1 MYETQSTLCASES
14 NPCDLL
20 GTSRADHRRM
30 NLRQDF
36 HVHSTFSDGKGTLQE
51 NLAVATAKG
60 LRELGC
66 VDHVRRDTLWVP
78 EYVAAVAALR
88 ATTDIKISC
97 GVEAKM
103 LNCAGELDIPDLLA
117 GVDHIY
123 IADHQMPFGN
133 TCLGPR
139 EVRELMI
146 KNALTPSDV
155 ILALITATSN
165 ALRRHRNAV
174 IAHLF
179 SFLPKVGIDES
190 QVPEAQI
197 VGLANVAVQHQ
208 AILEFDE
215 RWQCPGPRVKAIFA
229 AHNVPMVA
237 SSDAHRPEEIG
248 AYQWMPTLYDV
259 AITP

>member
-1 MYETQSTLCASES
+1 
-14 NPCDLL
+14 
-20 GTSRADHRRM
+20 M
-30 NLRQDF
+30 NLRQDC

-51 NLAVATAKG
+51 NLAVATANG

-66 VDHVRRDTLWVP
+66 VDHVRRDTLWLP
-78 EYVAAVAALR
+78 QYVAAVAALR
-88 ATTDIKISC
+88 TTTDIKISC
-97 GVEAKM
+97 GVEAKI
-103 LNCAGELDIPDLLA
+103 LNCAGELDIPDLIA
-117 GVDHIY
+117 GVDFIY
-123 IADHQMPFGN
+123 IADHQLPFGT

-139 EVRELMI
+139 EVRGLMTQGV
-146 KNALTPSDV
+146 LTRGDV

-197 VGLANVAVQHQ
+197 AGLAKVAVQQQ

-229 AHNVPMVA
+229 AHNVPMIA

-248 AYQWMPTLYDV
+248 AYEWMPTLLDAV
-259 AITP
+259 STP